1 MKDKK
6 KSKAGKI
13 GSASRWANHEKVTT
27 KQIRVYDDDYSILS
41 SLSASSGSIASVVH
55 FALVDSGYL
64 DYTLRQAQ
72 ARFSEKL

>member
-1 MKDKK
+1 MKDEK

-13 GSASRWANHEKVTT
+13 GSASRWVDHEKVIT
-27 KQIRVYDDDYSILS
+27 KQIRVYDYDYSILS
-41 SLSASSGSIASVVH
+41 SLSASAGSIAAVVH